1 MIEYEDNELVRRCL
15 AGNPEAFEVLVEKYQ
30 KQIFNVAYRM
40 CQNYDDAEDITQ
52 AVFVKTYEQLNSFHP
67 KYKFFSWI
75 YRIAVNETLNFL
87 KSRKLAEELDPN
99 LVSTNG
105 TPEES
110 FEKREISD
118 ALQDALMDIG
128 MEYQILI
135 ILKHLQ
141 NFSYKEI
148 AYILDL
154 PEKKVKSRLFT
165 ARQLLKEALLT
176 RGFVPNEL

>member
-1 MIEYEDNELVRRCL
+1 MIEHEDNELVRRCL
-15 AGNPEAFEVLVEKYQ
+15 EGNPEAFEVLVEKYQ

-40 CQNYDDAEDITQ
+40 CHNYDDAKDITQ
-52 AVFVKTYEQLNSFHP
+52 AVFVKSYEQLNRFRP

-75 YRIAVNETLNFL
+75 YRIAVNETLNHL
-87 KSRKLAEELDPN
+87 KSKRPAEELDPN
-99 LVSTNG
+99 LVSANG

-110 FEKREISD
+110 YEKKAVGEV
-118 ALQDALMDIG
+118 LQGALMDIG